1 MIRLVLAALA
11 ALVSFVPLSSR
22 AADLT
27 VGLAAAPS
35 SADPYYHNVGPN
47 NLLAAL
53 LFDHLVTTDANAAL
67 HPQLATKWEII
78 DDRTWRFTLS
88 PDAHF
93 QDGGALTANDVVYSL
108 CRPLGGISPTAS
120 FTGLPKKLAG
130 IDTPDPHTVILRT
143 LEPDPL
149 LLNELAGYAIISAHS
164 GGAAAAS
171 FSLADRCGGAPVPP
185 PSAFD
190 GGTMANGSGRYRL
203 ESYTN
208 GDVIVLRGNTDHAG
222 AKPRWD
228 KVTLRPVTNT
238 GARVAGLLAGDF
250 DMIVDPAAQD
260 LPRLKQHGGFAW
272 TATPS
277 DRIMFLQPDI
287 GRASSPQVTT
297 PDGRN
302 PLRDPRVRQAISLA
316 IDRRAIVERLM
327 DGLAVAADQYA
338 PPAMPGAVADPPP
351 RRYDPAAAK
360 KLLAEAGYPDGFA
373 LTLAATNDRYINDA
387 KVAQALGQFL
397 TRIGIKVNVDV
408 MPQTV
413 FFPSRPKRLFSLSLG
428 GWGMG
433 DASTILRIFIATT
446 DAEHGIGTSN
456 YGGYSSAAF
465 DKVLN
470 AALVD
475 MDQTRRDGELAEAAR
490 IALQDDALIPLY
502 WETSVWAYKDRFTY
516 AGRVDQ
522 LTDVDALI
530 EKQ

>member
-1 MIRLVLAALA
+1 M
-11 ALVSFVPLSSR
+11 
-22 AADLT
+22 
-27 VGLAAAPS
+27 
-35 SADPYYHNVGPN
+35 
-47 NLLAAL
+47 
-53 LFDHLVTTDANAAL
+53 
-67 HPQLATKWEII
+67 
-78 DDRTWRFTLS
+78 
-88 PDAHF
+88 
-93 QDGGALTANDVVYSL
+93 
-108 CRPLGGISPTAS
+108 
-120 FTGLPKKLAG
+120 
-130 IDTPDPHTVILRT
+130 
-143 LEPDPL
+143 
-149 LLNELAGYAIISAHS
+149 
-164 GGAAAAS
+164 
-171 FSLADRCGGAPVPP
+171 
-185 PSAFD
+185 
-190 GGTMANGSGRYRL
+190 
-203 ESYTN
+203 
-208 GDVIVLRGNTDHAG
+208 LRGNPDHAG

-228 KVTLRPVTNT
+228 KVTLKPVTNT

-260 LPRLKQHGGFAW
+260 LPRIKQRGGFAW

-302 PLRDPRVRQAISLA
+302 PLQDPRVRRAISLA

-351 RRYDPAAAK
+351 RQYDPVAAK

-428 GWGMG
+428 GWGLG
-433 DASTILRIFIATT
+433 DASRFCASSSPRRT
-446 DAEHGIGTSN
+446 AEHGVGTSN

-465 DKVLN
+465 DQRARCGAWSTWTRSGATAN
-470 AALVD
+470 WR
-475 MDQTRRDGELAEAAR
+475 TRRASR
-490 IALQDDALIPLY
+490 CKDDALIPLY
-502 WETSVWAYKDRFTY
+502 WETTVWAYKDRYTY
-516 AGRVDQ
+516 TGRVDQ
-522 LTDVDALI
+522 LTDVDGLSENEVTGRVMGDLRDLVAHAGANDSTIRIPILPGHKLTLRSARPALRRRHAGAVRASRRRPQRRRLSRLLAAAGGRG
-530 EKQ
+530 EAAGDRAGVLERSVSRLRLVQLRQPRRRASSAEAARGNGPMAWTAGCSRPCARPG